1 MRHPIRLHKKL
12 SINERLRQRGVEV
25 TKSMLIDA
33 LRGHSLERG
42 QGAFVIEYH
51 PTAAMEW
58 LSATRDLYFDELTP
72 SDDSGKLKVPDKP
85 VEGDPVYASETTIS
99 HRNKEEVEGVFLIV
113 DGLARFRPVKTGITG
128 DMDIEVLSGL
138 KDGEEVIIGPF
149 KALRKLSEW
158 DRVEIDK
165 KKQASAI
172 AVRRS

>member
-1 MRHPIRLHKKL
+1 M
-12 SINERLRQRGVEV
+12 NV
-25 TKSMLIDA
+25 A
-33 LRGHSLERG
+33 
-42 QGAFVIEYH
+42 
-51 PTAAMEW
+51 
-58 LSATRDLYFDELTP
+58 
-72 SDDSGKLKVPDKP
+72 GKLKVPDRP
-85 VEGDPVYASETTIS
+85 IEGEEVYAAETVIS
-99 HRNKEEVEGVFLIV
+99 RTKKEEVEGVFLLV

-128 DMDIEVLSGL
+128 DMDIEVLGGL